1 MFGRERRR
9 VGAPHPAWLVA
20 APLVHIPVLATA
32 LMAVRRLTLEGGR
45 GLDAGGALWF
55 PDLTAPALDLAAL
68 ATPMGPAG
76 AVLPAAACGLYFANV
91 QLSLGRADAGWL
103 LGFRTALEWLAVPLL
118 LAGLQLPHGVLCYWV
133 ASNGLTTLQ
142 TLGLRTA
149 AARRALGLAPR
160 AEGPDAAAEADAAGA
175 DGGAGGE
182 ELGRGAGPPGADTS
196 GPSSATAVTLADA
209 TAEEVLQRAAELRAA
224 GDVVGAIATLRDA
237 TQPGLESFV
246 RHHALGK
253 MYATQR
259 NWPAAAKHFERAA
272 ELASRKTGHE
282 KGHALFGAGVAA
294 ANAGDRGL
302 ALAHLA
308 EAGQLVPKKFEVWVA
323 LASLHKNMGN
333 GREAE
338 RALAQAVKLDPK
350 QGRKFADQ
358 LKEAGKGRKGKKRTG
373 EAAGEAGAR

>member
-1 MFGRERRR
+1 M
-9 VGAPHPAWLVA
+9 
-20 APLVHIPVLATA
+20 HIPVLATA

-103 LGFRTALEWLAVPLL
+103 LGLRTALEWLAVPLL

-160 AEGPDAAAEADAAGA
+160 AGGPDAAAEADAAGA

-182 ELGRGAGPPGADTS
+182 ELGRGAGPGGKDFAAPARSGGDQRRTGRRRVAAGAARPAARSARRAAVLGRRGAGHLASGPGARRTARS
-196 GPSSATAVTLADA
+196 GKACAAAARHRSSPG
-209 TAEEVLQRAAELRAA
+209 RAA
-224 GDVVGAIATLRDA
+224 
-237 TQPGLESFV
+237 
-246 RHHALGK
+246 
-253 MYATQR
+253 
-259 NWPAAAKHFERAA
+259 
-272 ELASRKTGHE
+272 
-282 KGHALFGAGVAA
+282 
-294 ANAGDRGL
+294 
-302 ALAHLA
+302 
-308 EAGQLVPKKFEVWVA
+308 
-323 LASLHKNMGN
+323 
-333 GREAE
+333 
-338 RALAQAVKLDPK
+338 
-350 QGRKFADQ
+350 
-358 LKEAGKGRKGKKRTG
+358 KGRS
-373 EAAGEAGAR
+373 AARVPTA